1 MHDVVMVPLDGTDKD
16 TQALALGVS
25 LASLGDARL
34 HLLRVLDPNRV
45 GEGARSGLY
54 GVAEERRTRRETL
67 AQELSAT
74 AERLAG
80 SARRLVTSE
89 VLDAADVADAIL
101 ARATERDARVIVMGT
116 RAAGV
121 VGRALVGS
129 VADRVARE
137 ATIPVVLVPPRAAA
151 AETDLHPPVRVLIP
165 LDGSPA
171 SQAILDRLLLIV
183 PGEHLDVLLMEVIP
197 SAHPSAWAA
206 PVPPP
211 VTSIASPDLL
221 ASRELSAAA
230 RSASEKRLAAA
241 AEGLRARGAA
251 ADMRIVEGDLPAAAI
266 ANAALE
272 AGVAIIA
279 MSTRGQGGLRRAV
292 LGSVTEDVLRR
303 SSVPVL
309 ISSPRAGIAD
319 AGSAPHPD

>member
-1 MHDVVMVPLDGTDKD
+1 MNDAVMVPLDGSEKD
-16 TQALALGVS
+16 TQALALGAS
-25 LASLGDARL
+25 LAALGDARM
-34 HLLRVLDPNRV
+34 HLLRVVDPNRV
-45 GEGARSGLY
+45 GEASRSGLH
-54 GVAEERRTRRETL
+54 GAAEKRRTLRETL
-67 AQELSAT
+67 SQELSAT
-74 AERLAG
+74 AEQLAG
-80 SARRLVTSE
+80 SVRRLVTSE
-89 VLDAADVADAIL
+89 VLDATDVAQAIL
-101 ARATERDARVIVMGT
+101 ARAAERDARVIVMGT
-116 RAAGV
+116 RAAGA

-151 AETDLHPPVRVLIP
+151 AETDLHPPVRVLVP

-171 SQAILDRLLLIV
+171 AQAILDRLLRII
-183 PGEHLDVLLMEVIP
+183 PGEHLDVLLLEVIP

-221 ASRELSAAA
+221 ASREISAAA
-230 RSASEKRLAAA
+230 RTASEGRLAAA

-251 ADMRIVEGDLPAAAI
+251 VDVRIVEGDLPPAAI

-272 AGVAIIA
+272 AGVALIA

-309 ISSPRAGIAD
+309 ISSPRAGIAET
-319 AGSAPHPD
+319 APQPD